1 LESGSGGWF
10 VVLVQSRPAV
20 GLVSLFFKS
29 TAILMHIRAEVL
41 ASFPPLPLILG
52 DASDVFSRDL
62 VGSGLAQVP
71 EAFKICA
78 LPEQKRDIRHRA

>member
-1 LESGSGGWF
+1 M
-10 VVLVQSRPAV
+10 VLVQSRPAV

-52 DASDVFSRDL
+52 DASDVFNRDL

-78 LPEQKRDIRHRA
+78 SPEQKRDIRHRA